1 MTPLYWNV
9 KKYFPSNAPLLPST
23 GWRVRWMDIQ
33 EWAAPTGKKG
43 RSYTL
48 MGVLDRFGGRRPT
61 SRSRPA
67 PSGAMVSPLPQV
79 AHEAITVHCTL
90 SLLLVRQHA
99 DCVMT
104 TKERGWGELGAI
116 HVRHTHISV
125 PSFCRPGKLWWG
137 VRKYLVQNLPPL
149 YPHNKRKLRLAFT
162 REGDETKGR
171 KEIHLKDSLEKQ
183 LKIFRI
189 LWQGE
194 SWVFSYSD

>member
-1 MTPLYWNV
+1 MFSLQCPPPPLNGLAREV
-9 KKYFPSNAPLLPST
+9 NGHS
-23 GWRVRWMDIQ
+23 RVGRSHR
-33 EWAAPTGKKG
+33 KKG

-125 PSFCRPGKLWWG
+125 
-137 VRKYLVQNLPPL
+137 LVGLEN
-149 YPHNKRKLRLAFT
+149 FG
-162 REGDETKGR
+162 EG
-171 KEIHLKDSLEKQ
+171 
-183 LKIFRI
+183 
-189 LWQGE
+189 
-194 SWVFSYSD
+194 

>member
-1 MTPLYWNV
+1 
-9 KKYFPSNAPLLPST
+9 
-23 GWRVRWMDIQ
+23 
-33 EWAAPTGKKG
+33 
-43 RSYTL
+43 

-104 TKERGWGELGAI
+104 TKERGWGGIGGHTCEAHAHFSSLFLSAWKTL
-116 HVRHTHISV
+116 VRGEKISSSK
-125 PSFCRPGKLWWG
+125 PPPP
-137 VRKYLVQNLPPL
+137 PPL

-194 SWVFSYSD
+194 S